1 MENSR
6 IYGEKTEKDNI
17 AKDSAVTAKWTKDNT
32 NTAANDDRPMSM
44 VVDGQK
50 TNVDGNY
57 GEFGADGKDESSYM
71 QIDLG
76 AVCDVEAL
84 NLYRYWNNNRTY
96 KDTVVAVAKT
106 EKDFA
111 DGKATIVYNADENNF
126 HKLTCCANSI

>member
-1 MENSR
+1 
-6 IYGEKTEKDNI
+6 
-17 AKDSAVTAKWTKDNT
+17 
-32 NTAANDDRPMSM
+32 MSM

-76 AVCDVEAL
+76 SVCDVEAL

-96 KDTVVAVAKT
+96 KDTVVAIA
-106 EKDFA
+106 
-111 DGKATIVYNADENNF
+111 
-126 HKLTCCANSI
+126 